1 MTKTIKLFKE
11 DNGQWASRFNVIE
24 NVDIDVLVTKLAI
37 GYSTSINVIRADYP
51 GMVMCNS
58 LDNFDVSL
66 HSTQTGA
73 ASTIE
78 RNHLKLK
85 TLDRPDRMNIYKF
98 EYLFQYEE

>member
-1 MTKTIKLFKE
+1 MFKE
-11 DNGQWASRFNVIE
+11 DTDQWASRFNVIE
-24 NVDIDVLVTKLAI
+24 NVDIDVLVTKLAV
-37 GYSTSINVIRADYP
+37 GYITSINVIRAEYKD

-66 HSTQTGA
+66 HGKETGA

-85 TLDRPDRMNIYKF
+85 TMDRPERMNVYKF
-98 EYLFQYEE
+98 EYQFQYEE

>member
-11 DNGQWASRFNVIE
+11 DDGQWAARFNVIE
-24 NVDIDVLVTKLAI
+24 NVDIDVMVTKLAI
-37 GYSTSINVIRADYP
+37 GYLTSINVIRADYP

-66 HSTQTGA
+66 HGKETGA
-73 ASTIE
+73 ASTID

-98 EYLFQYEE
+98 EYLFQYE